1 MKKLITLCVF
11 IMGSSLL
18 SACQFFIDDRSEA
31 LMVVSVD
38 EWAETTLKAA
48 LHDESEQL
56 LDEAKQQQARPM
68 PMPGSEMISFTN
80 NADAYLAGCRS
91 LGIIEVHHYGSEDEA
106 MILMRNE
113 AVKLEATAIV
123 PLDFYQDKSVTQSD
137 TKKLSFMKGRVVRCP
152 AKLNETGA

>member
-1 MKKLITLCVF
+1 MKKLITLCVL

-38 EWAETTLKAA
+38 EWAEATHKAA
-48 LHDESEQL
+48 LHDEAEQR
-56 LDEAKQQQARPM
+56 QAMPM

-123 PLDFYQDKSVTQSD
+123 PLDFYQDKSAEQS
-137 TKKLSFMKGRVVRCP
+137 GRKEAEFHERACCKMP
-152 AKLNETGA
+152 CQTR

>member
-1 MKKLITLCVF
+1 
-11 IMGSSLL
+11 
-18 SACQFFIDDRSEA
+18 
-31 LMVVSVD
+31 
-38 EWAETTLKAA
+38 
-48 LHDESEQL
+48 
-56 LDEAKQQQARPM
+56 M

>member
-1 MKKLITLCVF
+1 MKKLITLCVL

-18 SACQFFIDDRSEA
+18 SACQFFIDDRSEV

-38 EWAETTLKAA
+38 EWAEATHKAA
-48 LHDESEQL
+48 LHDEAEQR
-56 LDEAKQQQARPM
+56 QAMPM

-123 PLDFYQDKSVTQSD
+123 PLDFYQDKSAEQSGA
-137 TKKLSFMKGRVVRCP
+137 KKLSFMKGRVVRCP
-152 AKLNETGA
+152 AKPDETGA